1 MTGKDDGKPW
11 RECRL
16 KSSLYQSKGNVTED
30 TSVLFYSQR
39 ISLTVTDRGCCLP
52 PYHLFPFRD
61 TYSILF
67 NFPIQVNFNISPPFF
82 SEEKEAVR
90 YTLSFCLVPS
100 LSPLPLLSPCGN
112 CWTGFLLYASY
123 WHSSSH
129 SSFLP
134 LLPSTT
140 SISLIFIFLL
150 SFSPTY
156 SVSPYHSPLT
166 VIASPAVSHC
176 VRALTVSVCVMAHFV
191 CVHSCV
197 YSVCVIFHGLA
208 YSNF

>member
-1 MTGKDDGKPW
+1 M
-11 RECRL
+11 
-16 KSSLYQSKGNVTED
+16 
-30 TSVLFYSQR
+30 
-39 ISLTVTDRGCCLP
+39 
-52 PYHLFPFRD
+52 
-61 TYSILF
+61 
-67 NFPIQVNFNISPPFF
+67 
-82 SEEKEAVR
+82 R

-176 VRALTVSVCVMAHFV
+176 VRALSVSVCVMAHFV

-208 YSNF
+208 YSNFWLYVCHTQLRRTDTHETSRQLRSPPPSMCIQSCANPSA